1 MVSHFLRWMMGS
13 LIVLT
18 GGVSLV
24 SFAIFIS
31 SDRKLWLERSRM
43 FRQWA
48 FALVMLWVNVE
59 VWGSV
64 VHTLLTW

>member
-1 MVSHFLRWMMGS
+1 VSDFLRWTMGS

-18 GGVSLV
+18 GGLSVG

-31 SDRKLWLERSRM
+31 SDRKPWLERSKL

-64 VHTLLTW
+64 VHTLVTW

>member
-1 MVSHFLRWMMGS
+1 MMGS

-18 GGVSLV
+18 GGLSLA

-31 SDRKLWLERSRM
+31 SDRNLWLERSKL

>member
-1 MVSHFLRWMMGS
+1 MVTNFLRWTIGS

-18 GGVSLV
+18 GGISLCL
-24 SFAIFIS
+24 FAIFIS

-48 FALVMLWVNVE
+48 FALVMLWINVE

-64 VHTLLTW
+64 VHTLMTW

>member
-1 MVSHFLRWMMGS
+1 MSDFLRWTMGS

-18 GGVSLV
+18 GGLSLG

-31 SDRKLWLERSRM
+31 SDRKPWLERAKL

-64 VHTLLTW
+64 VHTLVTW

>member
-1 MVSHFLRWMMGS
+1 MSDFLRWTMGS
-13 LIVLT
+13 LTVLT
-18 GGVSLV
+18 GGLSLG

-31 SDRKLWLERSRM
+31 SDRKPWLERAKL

-64 VHTLLTW
+64 VHTLVTW

>member
-1 MVSHFLRWMMGS
+1 MNVLRWIIGG
-13 LIVLT
+13 LIVFT
-18 GGVSLV
+18 GGLSLV

-31 SDRKLWLERSRM
+31 SDRNLWLKRSRM

-64 VHTLLTW
+64 VHTLMTW

>member
-1 MVSHFLRWMMGS
+1 
-13 LIVLT
+13 VLT
-18 GGVSLV
+18 GGLSLG

-31 SDRKLWLERSRM
+31 SDRKLWLERAKM

-64 VHTLLTW
+64 VHTLVTW

>member
-18 GGVSLV
+18 GGLSVG

-31 SDRKLWLERSRM
+31 SDRTLWLERSRM
-43 FRQWA
+43 FRQCA

-64 VHTLLTW
+64 IHTLVTW

>member
-1 MVSHFLRWMMGS
+1 MSDFLRWTMGS

-18 GGVSLV
+18 GGLSLG

-31 SDRKLWLERSRM
+31 SDRKLWLKRAKM

-64 VHTLLTW
+64 VHTLVTW

>member
-1 MVSHFLRWMMGS
+1 
-13 LIVLT
+13 
-18 GGVSLV
+18 V

-31 SDRKLWLERSRM
+31 SDRNLWLKRSRM

-64 VHTLLTW
+64 VHTLMTW